1 MSFNSSESD
10 TSTPGRESEGNSP
23 VNKLLSSLLESTPK
37 RPSTKR
43 KVSSVASASPDQK
56 SCSKSLRIK
65 SPPQSRMSTDE
76 VGALKLQVVNV
87 QDLLGQILEQGRHA
101 EQNLVVDNRL
111 SGAEA
116 AVASIK
122 EVIVSGKL
130 GSLEGQPR
138 EYNHEV
144 AQERKL
150 KAMIDDAKYCVTF
163 SFFPVPIFSD
173 TGSDTT
179 KKMKNSRYRQ
189 EQSFFLQTLLFTAFV
204 ATVQKI
210 ITYALVST

>member
-1 MSFNSSESD
+1 
-10 TSTPGRESEGNSP
+10 
-23 VNKLLSSLLESTPK
+23 
-37 RPSTKR
+37 
-43 KVSSVASASPDQK
+43 
-56 SCSKSLRIK
+56 
-65 SPPQSRMSTDE
+65 MSTDE

-179 KKMKNSRYRQ
+179 KKMKNSRYRYVTLCFRKYIDFWGRLIDCSPLLTVNT
-189 EQSFFLQTLLFTAFV
+189 QSTFTLIRTQL
-204 ATVQKI
+204 
-210 ITYALVST
+210 

>member
-1 MSFNSSESD
+1 
-10 TSTPGRESEGNSP
+10 
-23 VNKLLSSLLESTPK
+23 
-37 RPSTKR
+37 
-43 KVSSVASASPDQK
+43 
-56 SCSKSLRIK
+56 
-65 SPPQSRMSTDE
+65 MSTDE

-179 KKMKNSRYRQ
+179 KKMKNSRYR
-189 EQSFFLQTLLFTAFV
+189 EFPVPVRHTLLPTHPD
-204 ATVQKI
+204 
-210 ITYALVST
+210 L